1 MSKRADSSYSPAWRR
16 LTTIV
21 LPPVING
28 LMRHDWHGQENIR
41 NVPADSGLILAIN
54 HLSYADVLAMCLFSY
69 KSGRYPVF
77 LAKSSLFDMKG
88 LGSVMRGTGQLP
100 VYRGQADAALVLRD
114 AERGLRDGACVIF
127 YPEATATRDPDL
139 WPMVAKTGV
148 ARLALSTGVPVIP
161 VAHWG
166 AQRILPYGSFRPH
179 LLPRTTVQVV
189 AGPPVDLS
197 AFAGQP
203 LNSKVLREATEVIMK
218 DITGLLAGIRGETPP
233 AEPYH
238 PAIARRQ
245 ARLEARE
252 RNDHSI
258 TDAPAD
264 PAPVGSGSADSGTVG
279 SGTATPVAASPDPV
293 ASDTAAPDPVASD
306 TAAPDPVASDTGISE
321 TGATPT

>member
-1 MSKRADSSYSPAWRR
+1 
-16 LTTIV
+16 
-21 LPPVING
+21 
-28 LMRHDWHGQENIR
+28 
-41 NVPADSGLILAIN
+41 
-54 HLSYADVLAMCLFSY
+54 MCLFSY

-77 LAKSSLFDMKG
+77 LAKSSLFEMKG

-114 AERGLRDGACVIF
+114 AERGLHNGACVIF

-264 PAPVGSGSADSGTVG
+264 QAPVGSGSAGSGTAGSGTAGSGTAGSGTAGSGTAG
-279 SGTATPVAASPDPV
+279 SGTATPDAATPD
-293 ASDTAAPDPVASD
+293 A
-306 TAAPDPVASDTGISE
+306 AAPDPVASDTGTSDTE
-321 TGATPT
+321 ATAT